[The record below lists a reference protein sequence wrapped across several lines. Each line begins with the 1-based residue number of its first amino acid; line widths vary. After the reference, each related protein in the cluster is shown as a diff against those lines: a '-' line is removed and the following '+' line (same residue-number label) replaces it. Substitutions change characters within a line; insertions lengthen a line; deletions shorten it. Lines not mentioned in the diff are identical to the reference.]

1 MNMKGE
7 LLMIHQSGEDYLETI
22 LLLKREKGYV
32 RSIDIAT
39 KLGYSKPSIS
49 RAMTILKKENFIV
62 MDEKGYITL
71 TDIGMEMAQ
80 KIYLR
85 HETITQFLVKSLN
98 LDEKIAEDDAC
109 KIEHVISE
117 ETLMKMQDYIKDN

>member
-1 MNMKGE
+1 
-7 LLMIHQSGEDYLETI
+7 MIHQSGEDYLETI

>member
-71 TDIGMEMAQ
+71 TDMGMEMAQ